1 MLCVKGAS
9 GNKRSSPTDHKLH
22 KTEVGSPKPLIL
34 QNSEQIPSISQH
46 LVAMRNPPRR
56 YTSPTCPTTRQT
68 DGVVAELR
76 RRDDEILHAAAS
88 ELKFNFFFFFFR
100 LLHDDWTAAV
110 RIGFP
115 PLFLFLF
122 LYDWIKSGPCRF
134 GTNRLEATSIVLCK
148 SAK

>member
-1 MLCVKGAS
+1 MILKLDLTFGPQIIFDLQLS
-9 GNKRSSPTDHKLH
+9 IRIGNLMGSSSTTRESLK
-22 KTEVGSPKPLIL
+22 
-34 QNSEQIPSISQH
+34 
-46 LVAMRNPPRR
+46 PPRQ